1 MDCDGRSARH
11 VSFKKMKNDTDRK
24 SEYLAVAVARVLAQ
38 ALSNIITAN
47 ESLMQSLWETY
58 MNLPEDQLVLMFVF
72 YQ

>member
-1 MDCDGRSARH
+1 
-11 VSFKKMKNDTDRK
+11 MKNDTDRK